1 MSVRVRHYQNGIDIA
16 SFSDAVLIFHVDI
29 CRCLKAR
36 RANGQKN
43 KVGIAGIGNALA
55 DFWRNDDYITVADD
69 SWFKLSDLNAAL
81 AL

>member
-1 MSVRVRHYQNGIDIA
+1 MSVSVRHYQNGIDIA

-43 KVGIAGIGNALA
+43 KVGIAGIVKALSQLA
-55 DFWRNDDYITVADD
+55 LKNL
-69 SWFKLSDLNAAL
+69 FKLVLSTML
-81 AL
+81 